1 MSTPEDKLREYV
13 ECLIEVGDGDNVEHR
28 LQARTSLIAVER
40 TLKLLEIK
48 IPGINT
54 KWEAKK

>member
-1 MSTPEDKLREYV
+1 MSTPEDKLRDYV
-13 ECLIEVGDGDNVEHR
+13 DNLIAVGDDETSEYQ

-48 IPGINT
+48 IPGINS
-54 KWEAKK
+54 K

>member
-1 MSTPEDKLREYV
+1 MKTPEDKLREYV
-13 ECLIEVGDGDNVEHR
+13 ENLIEVGDDESSEYR

-48 IPGINT
+48 IPGINS
-54 KWEAKK
+54 K